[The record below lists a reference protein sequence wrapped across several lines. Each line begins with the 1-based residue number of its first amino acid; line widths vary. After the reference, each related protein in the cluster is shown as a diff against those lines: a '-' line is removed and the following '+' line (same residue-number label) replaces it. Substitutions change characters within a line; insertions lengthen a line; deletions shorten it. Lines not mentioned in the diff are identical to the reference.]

1 MGRRLAMPVAGPS
14 LVLVLVV
21 SRKRRRWRGEQ
32 CPIYRGS
39 LTRMAI
45 RLSSMVLGRAL
56 LPSPF
61 CHQPVAVPLVPSLR
75 RLLQEV
81 QPRDEGSR
89 EEVVTALL
97 EKLPAQCDRVK
108 KDMLHAR
115 YASRYY
121 RSRYGRG
128 LEARRKELKKLL
140 EMSDD
145 EVRLWAQARCV
156 PVRDPLS
163 PP

>member
-1 MGRRLAMPVAGPS
+1 MGRCLAMPVAGPS

-21 SRKRRRWRGEQ
+21 GRKRRRWWGDR
-32 CPIYRGS
+32 CTLYRGP
-39 LTRMAI
+39 LTRMVM
-45 RLSSMVLGRAL
+45 RPSSMVLGRAL
-56 LPSPF
+56 LPTPF
-61 CHQPVAVPLVPSLR
+61 SHQPVALPLVPSLR
-75 RLLQEV
+75 RLLREV

-89 EEVVTALL
+89 EEVVTAML

-128 LEARRKELKKLL
+128 LETRRKQLKKLL

-145 EVRLWAQARCV
+145 EVRLWAQARCI